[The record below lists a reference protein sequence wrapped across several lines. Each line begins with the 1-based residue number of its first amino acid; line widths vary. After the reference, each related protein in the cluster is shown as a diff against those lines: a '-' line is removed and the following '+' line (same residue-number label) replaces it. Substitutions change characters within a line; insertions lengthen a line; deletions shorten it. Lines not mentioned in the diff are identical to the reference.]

1 MARAA
6 PTPGLQQSPDHV
18 SQNFS
23 AVIARAVR
31 RLVDPAVVF
40 GLVVVLAFFATIEWL
55 VASGFVS
62 RAVIALPSDA
72 VAGLFSEEF
81 SSQLISASRLTFSL
95 VSTALV
101 AEILVGVPIGY
112 FLYRKPVF
120 GAAYQGWLASL
131 FAAPIFLL
139 YPLFMVIF
147 GRNNFTLIFMGF
159 ASGVIPIIIHARV
172 AFMTVPETLINV
184 GRSFH
189 LSQAKIFWKII
200 LPSGV
205 PTIFAG
211 IRLGL
216 VYTLINIIAVE
227 FLVDA
232 GGLGR
237 MVSDRYFRFDIAGT
251 YTAICAV
258 AMISIAF
265 TLIINRLEKMV
276 R

>member
-1 MARAA
+1 MSSATVPPNSEQRPEKVSLPNAFAR
-6 PTPGLQQSPDHV
+6 T
-18 SQNFS
+18 
-23 AVIARAVR
+23 IR
-31 RLVDPAVVF
+31 RLLDPAVLF
-40 GLVVVLAFFATIEWL
+40 GLLVVTGILGVIEWL
-55 VASGFVS
+55 VASDIVS
-62 RAVIALPSDA
+62 RAVVALPSDA
-72 VAGLFSEEF
+72 IAGLFSREF
-81 SSQLISASRLTFSL
+81 RGQILSASQLTFSL
-95 VSTALV
+95 VAAALAAEVIV
-101 AEILVGVPIGY
+101 AVPVGY
-112 FLYRKPVF
+112 FLYRKPAF
-120 GAAYQGWLASL
+120 GSAYEGWLASL
-131 FAAPIFLL
+131 FAAPVFLL

-159 ASGVIPIIIHARV
+159 VSGVIPIIIHARV

-189 LSQAKIFWKII
+189 LSQATIFWKII
-200 LPSGV
+200 LPSSV

-258 AMISIAF
+258 ALISIAF

>member
-1 MARAA
+1 MSQAIETSADRAPRRRA
-6 PTPGLQQSPDHV
+6 SSPFL
-18 SQNFS
+18 SRFMKK
-23 AVIARAVR
+23 AA
-31 RLVDPAVVF
+31 DPAVFF
-40 GLVVVLAFFATIEWL
+40 GLAVVIAVLGIVEWL
-55 VASGFVS
+55 VASNYIS

-72 VAGLFSEEF
+72 IAGLFSPEF
-81 SSQLISASRLTFSL
+81 SGELLRACRLTFGL
-95 VSTALV
+95 VAAALV
-101 AEILVGVPIGY
+101 LEILVAIPAGY
-112 FLYRKPVF
+112 FLYRKPIF
-120 GAAYQGWLASL
+120 GAAYEGWLAAL

-139 YPLFMVIF
+139 YPLFMVII
-147 GRNNFTLIFMGF
+147 GRNNYTLVFMGF
-159 ASGVIPIIIHARV
+159 AAGVIPIIIHARL

-189 LSQAKIFWKII
+189 LSNSAIFWKII
-200 LPSGV
+200 LPSGT
-205 PTIFAG
+205 PTIFSG

-216 VYTLINIIAVE
+216 IYTLINIIAIE

-258 AMISIAF
+258 ALVSI
-265 TLIINRLEKMV
+265 TLNLIVNRLEKMV